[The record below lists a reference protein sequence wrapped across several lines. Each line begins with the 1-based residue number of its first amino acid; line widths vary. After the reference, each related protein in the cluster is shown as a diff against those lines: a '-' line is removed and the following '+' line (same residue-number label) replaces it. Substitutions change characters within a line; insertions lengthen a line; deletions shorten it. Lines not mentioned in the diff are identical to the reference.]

1 MKITILKTVLIID
14 DNKINRQI
22 LNKILEQHYKT
33 VEAENGQ
40 VGLDLLFQNPVGY
53 SAILLDLSMPVMDGY
68 TFLQHVQENSKLKNI
83 PIIVTTSHSETDR
96 EIKSLEM
103 GAWDFVSKPYN
114 PDIILFRLKNAISRS
129 QLETLKEIL
138 QQSKQNSIPSSSAC
152 STSSRLAGSSSI
164 ERLYTI

>member
-1 MKITILKTVLIID
+1 MDTLKTVLIID

-129 QLETLKEIL
+129 QLETLKEI
-138 QQSKQNSIPSSSAC
+138 QS
-152 STSSRLAGSSSI
+152 ST
-164 ERLYTI
+164 